1 MVDQHSARINDVYK
15 CPTCNDLV
23 ILHIKITHAP
33 LCNNRLIHSR
43 QSIEML
49 KQHTSSTR
57 EN

>member
-1 MVDQHSARINDVYK
+1 MVDKHSAKINDVYK
-15 CPTCNDLV
+15 CPICNDLV
-23 ILHIKITHAP
+23 ILHIKTTHAP

-49 KQHTSSTR
+49 KQNTSSTR

>member
-1 MVDQHSARINDVYK
+1 MVDEHSAKINDVYK
-15 CPTCNDLV
+15 CSICNDLV
-23 ILHIKITHAP
+23 ILHIKIAHAP

-49 KQHTSSTR
+49 KQNTSSTK

>member
-1 MVDQHSARINDVYK
+1 MANKHPNSV
-15 CPTCNDLV
+15 NDLYECPICGDIV
-23 ILHIKITHAP
+23 VLHIKITYAP

-49 KQHTSSTR
+49 KQNTSSTR